1 MELAV
6 YEHEA
11 AVEETHWWFVGR
23 RKLFSRELSRLGLSE
38 HSRILDIGT
47 GTGANL
53 RLLRQIGMHRV
64 VGLDESDTAIR
75 FCAARGLGAV
85 QQGDIR
91 RLPFEDGT
99 FDLVLAT
106 DVIEHVEED
115 AQAIAEIRRVLAP
128 GGYALVTVP
137 AFASLWGLQ
146 DDQSHHRRRYR
157 RAEFRDLLLRAGFDI
172 RRSYYFNYLLFPAIW
187 GARRIIKWL
196 KPDLESENQ
205 VNTPLINRILGWIF
219 SLDVRTAPLVRPP
232 FGVSILAICR
242 RPA

>member
-23 RKLFSRELSRLGLSE
+23 RKLFARELSQLGLSE
-38 HSRILDIGT
+38 RSRILDIGT

-53 RLLRQIGMHRV
+53 RLLRQIGMRRV
-64 VGLDESDTAIR
+64 VGLDESETAIR

-85 QQGDIR
+85 EQGDIR
-91 RLPFEDGT
+91 HLPFKEGS

-115 AQAIAEIRRVLAP
+115 AQAVGEILRVLTP

-137 AFASLWGLQ
+137 AFPSLWGLQ
-146 DDQSHHRRRYR
+146 DVQSHHRRRYR
-157 RAEFRDLLLRAGFDI
+157 RTEFRGLLLKAGLDV
-172 RRSYYFNYLLFPAIW
+172 RRLYYFNYLLFPAIW
-187 GARRIIKWL
+187 GARWIIKWL

-205 VNTPLINRILGWIF
+205 VNTPLINRVLSWIF
-219 SLDVRTAPLVRPP
+219 SLDVHTASLVRPP

-242 RPA
+242 RPS